1 MDRYSR
7 FARLLTIS
15 LALLIAG
22 TSLSLAPMYA
32 AQETMESSLVSEAS
46 YIIEAN
52 DILEVF
58 VWKEPDLSRSVL
70 VRPDGFISFPLV
82 QDLKAAGITP
92 AQLKANLEERLQEF
106 LTAPNVTV
114 IVDQIRHYRIYVTG
128 KVQAPS
134 SFILE
139 KPITVLQAISLA
151 GGIQEF
157 ADESEV
163 KIVRPVSQGY
173 SYLDFDYKEVIKGKN
188 LDQNIY
194 LESGDVV
201 VVP

>member
-1 MDRYSR
+1 MFSLLPYKLLLFSVLAAFPTAPAAQDETNSAAER
-7 FARLLTIS
+7 FAPPS
-15 LALLIAG
+15 F
-22 TSLSLAPMYA
+22 
-32 AQETMESSLVSEAS
+32 
-46 YIIEAN
+46 IIEAN
-52 DILEVF
+52 DVLEVF
-58 VWKEPDLSRSVL
+58 VWKEPDLSRKVL
-70 VRPDGFISFPLV
+70 VRPDGYISFPLV
-82 QDLKAAGITP
+82 QDLKASGMTP
-92 AQLKANLEERLQEF
+92 SELKAQLEMKLKEF

-114 IVDQIRHYRIYVTG
+114 IVDAIMHYRIYVTG

-151 GGIQEF
+151 GGLQEF

-163 KIVRPVSQGY
+163 KIVRPTSSGY
-173 SYLDFDYKEVIKGKN
+173 SYIDFDYKEVIKGKN
-188 LDQNIY
+188 VDQNIY

>member
-7 FARLLTIS
+7 FARLLTIP

-22 TSLSLAPMYA
+22 AILPLAPMYA

-82 QDLKAAGITP
+82 QDLKAAGMTP

>member
-7 FARLLTIS
+7 FARLLTIP

-22 TSLSLAPMYA
+22 ASLPLASVYA

-82 QDLKAAGITP
+82 QDLKAAGMTP

>member
-1 MDRYSR
+1 MRR
-7 FARLLTIS
+7 FYRLPSLLTVK
-15 LALLIAG
+15 LFLLITVTGISA
-22 TSLSLAPMYA
+22 LQLHA
-32 AQETMESSLVSEAS
+32 AQEAPDTSAAPEPS

-52 DILEVF
+52 DILEIF
-58 VWKEPDLSRSVL
+58 VWNEPDLSRNVL

-82 QDLKAAGITP
+82 QDLKAAGMPP
-92 AQLKANLEERLQEF
+92 ARLKSNLEERLQKY

-114 IVDQIRHYRIYVTG
+114 IVEQIRHYRIYVTG

-151 GGIQEF
+151 GGLQEF

-163 KIVRPVSQGY
+163 KIVRPTSRGY
-173 SYLDFDYKEVIKGKN
+173 SYLDFDYKEVIRGKN

>member
-22 TSLSLAPMYA
+22 ASLPLASVYA

-82 QDLKAAGITP
+82 QDLKAAGMTP